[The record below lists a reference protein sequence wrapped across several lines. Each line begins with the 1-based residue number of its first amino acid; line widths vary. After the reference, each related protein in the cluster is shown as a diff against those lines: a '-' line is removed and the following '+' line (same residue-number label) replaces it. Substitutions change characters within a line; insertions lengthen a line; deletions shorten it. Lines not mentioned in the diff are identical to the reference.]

1 MANEKPKKH
10 GRIAPAVFFEIS
22 ILQKRKILNPGVR
35 SGIIPNDTN
44 LQKNGAFPKQE
55 EL

>member
-1 MANEKPKKH
+1 MKTQKH
-10 GRIAPAVFFEIS
+10 GRSNPAVFFEIS
-22 ILQKRKILNPGVR
+22 FLQKRKILNPGVR

-44 LQKNGAFPKQE
+44 HHKNGAFQKQE